1 MKQTKKLEDV
11 LKCSLEGLDASYT
24 ASEDERRQALE
35 DREFYSVAGKQW
47 AGKLGEQFE
56 NKPKFE
62 FNKVHLAV
70 IRIINEYRN
79 NPVTVDFISKDGV
92 ANSELAD
99 TCDAL
104 YRADE
109 QDSDADEAYDNAF
122 EEAVGGGMGAYRL
135 ISEYEDESDED
146 NDNQRIRI
154 KPITDADQTVF
165 FDVNSK
171 HQDKSDAKC
180 AWVLTGMTPEFYED
194 KYGKSIDSIDKSSM
208 DYDFDWFGADVVYV
222 AEYYEVEDVGET
234 VYTYVSAT
242 KDEAKFKDAD
252 FEEDPDLKERLSATG
267 WKLEKTR
274 KVKVQRVHK
283 YIHDGTEILEDL
295 GYIAGR
301 EIPIVVTYGKRW
313 FVRGIERFMGHVRL
327 GKDPQRLKNMQISK
341 LAEFSALSSMQ
352 KPILIPEQVNGFA
365 EMWRDDNINQYPY
378 LLLNA
383 VEDAAGQKL
392 PPSQIPYTQPAQ
404 MPPVMAA
411 FLAGTENDLQDILG
425 NAQAGEALEPNQSG
439 VAVELVQK
447 RLDMQSFI
455 YTSNNAKARKRGGEI
470 WLSMARELY
479 GERGRKLRGLT
490 KEGDPQQIEIGRS
503 IMVEGSVE
511 YENDISNADFLVATD
526 VGPASSSRKAA
537 TVRALGNMVM
547 MVEDPQDKAVIVGT
561 AIQNMEGEGLAE
573 LREHYRKKMVNMGVS
588 KPSDED
594 EKEMAEARENAKPDP
609 NAAFLEASS
618 QKALAD
624 ADKAKAETL
633 KIMDQ
638 IKQIQADT
646 LETLSKVGA
655 MEQQQAIEAAR
666 TAQELGQPPQQPQA
680 APEQPP
686 QPPQPQ
692 IPQGMESPAQGQ

>member
-1 MKQTKKLEDV
+1 MKQTKALKDV
-11 LKCSLEGLDASYT
+11 LRDSLEGLDASFT
-24 ASEDERRQALE
+24 ASDDERKQAIE
-35 DREFYSVAGKQW
+35 DREFYSIAGKQW
-47 AGKLGEQFE
+47 EGKLGEQFE

-92 ANSELAD
+92 DASDLAD

-109 QDSDADEAYDNAF
+109 QDSCADEAYDNAF

-146 NDNQRIRI
+146 NDDQRIRFV
-154 KPITDADQTVF
+154 PITDADQTVF
-165 FDVNSK
+165 FDVNAK
-171 HQDKSDAKC
+171 HQDKSDAQC
-180 AWVLTGMTPEFYED
+180 AWLLTGMSPEFYES
-194 KYGKSIDSIDKSSM
+194 KYGKSIDSIDMEGM
-208 DYDFDWFGADVVYV
+208 DYTFDWFGQDVVYI

-234 VYTYVSAT
+234 IYTYASPT
-242 KDEAKFKDAD
+242 GEEKKLRDSD
-252 FEEDPDLKERLSATG
+252 FEEDETLKEILSATG

-274 KVKVQRVHK
+274 KVKVKRVHK
-283 YIHDGTEILEDL
+283 YIHDGSEVLEDC
-295 GYIAGR
+295 GYIAGT

-313 FVRGIERFMGHVRL
+313 FVRGVERFMGHVRL

-352 KPILIPEQVNGFA
+352 KPILTPEQVTGHQDMWA
-365 EMWRDDNINQYPY
+365 EDNINQYPY
-378 LLLNA
+378 LLINA
-383 VEDAAGQKL
+383 VEDAAGQKM
-392 PPSQIPYTQPAQ
+392 PPQQLPYTQPAQ

-411 FLAGTENDLQDILG
+411 FLTGTENDLQDILG
-425 NAQAGEALEPNQSG
+425 NAGSGEQLEPNQSG

-455 YTSNNAKARKRGGEI
+455 YTSNNAKARRRGGEI
-470 WLSMARELY
+470 WLSMAKDLY
-479 GERGRKLRGLT
+479 RKRGRKMRGLT
-490 KEGDPQQIEIGRS
+490 KEGDTQSIEINRPV
-503 IMVEGSVE
+503 MVDGVE
-511 YENDISNADFLVATD
+511 SSENDIANANFLVATE
-526 VGPASSSRKAA
+526 VGPASSSRKSA
-537 TVRALGNMVM
+537 TVRALSGMVM

-561 AIQNMEGEGLAE
+561 AIQNMEGEGLSE
-573 LREHYRKKMVNMGVS
+573 LREHYRKKMVGMGVS
-588 KPSDED
+588 EPNDED
-594 EKEMAEARENAKPDP
+594 LKEQAKAQENAKPDP

-655 MEQQQAIEAAR
+655 MEQQQAIDAAR
-666 TAQELGQPPQQPQA
+666 MAAELSQPQQPAQM
-680 APEQPP
+680 APE

-692 IPQGMESPAQGQ
+692 IPQGMESPTQGQ